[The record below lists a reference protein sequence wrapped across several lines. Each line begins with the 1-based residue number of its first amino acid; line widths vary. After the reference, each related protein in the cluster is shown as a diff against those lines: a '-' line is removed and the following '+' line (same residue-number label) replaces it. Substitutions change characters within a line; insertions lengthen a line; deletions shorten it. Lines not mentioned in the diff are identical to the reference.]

1 MELMVANPADKS
13 EEQIAKEREA
23 VEAMRNAKAN
33 MSAAL
38 DRIATLESALK
49 LTIANL
55 SQARTYISPSVYIYP
70 IPGSNVT
77 VHTQIDQWIAAA
89 QAKLGVSA

>member
-1 MELMVANPADKS
+1 VADTDKS

-38 DRIATLESALK
+38 DRISSLEGALK
-49 LTIANL
+49 ATIDNL
-55 SQARTYISPSVYIYP
+55 GRARGYISPSVYTYP
-70 IPGSNVT
+70 VSNSSLT
-77 VHTQIDQWIAAA
+77 VHAQINGWIAAA